1 MVRTRRTSRHFNP
14 KPENPRFRLYFV
26 LTLVRRR
33 RQASWEKLGSGFGW
47 AHALGFS
54 KEGDVKPAGKS
65 WVQGFVCP
73 LTRTRYSGKVGFR
86 VWLGT
91 RLRIFK
97 RGRCQDTWEKLGSGF
112 VGRTGR
118 TSRAGWYG
126 KSIPGVVAQNGHFQ
140 SRLRPWR

>member
-1 MVRTRRTSRHFNP
+1 MGRTRRTSRHFNP

-54 KEGDVKPAGKS
+54 KARDVKTVGKS

-73 LTRTRYSGKVGFR
+73 PNLAPQRRQVEISR
-86 VWLGT
+86 
-91 RLRIFK
+91 
-97 RGRCQDTWEKLGSGF
+97 EKLGSGF
-112 VGRTGR
+112 
-118 TSRAGWYG
+118 GWAHALGFSKARDVKTVG
-126 KSIPGVVAQNGHFQ
+126 KSWVQGFVCPPNLAPQRRQVEISQLGAFEAP
-140 SRLRPWR
+140 SLLP